1 MADSANESPH
11 PVVKKVLDS
20 KPPIA
25 KLIDFE
31 VERVAPGHAIAVLE
45 AGPQHA
51 NPMGTLHGGVLCD
64 VADAA
69 MGIAFASTLKHDES
83 FTTMNLAINFF
94 RPVWND
100 RLRAE
105 AQVINRGKNVGCVE
119 CEITSSDGKQVAKA
133 TSTCCVLREERSKQR

>member
-1 MADSANESPH
+1 MADSANESLH
-11 PVVKKVLDS
+11 PLVTRCSIPSRRSRNSSTLKWNESPSDTLLQCWELDRNTRIQWVLS
-20 KPPIA
+20 M
-25 KLIDFE
+25 E
-31 VERVAPGHAIAVLE
+31 VFLR
-45 AGPQHA
+45 
-51 NPMGTLHGGVLCD
+51 D

-69 MGIAFASTLKHDES
+69 MGIAFASTLEHDES

-105 AQVINRGKNVGCVE
+105 ARVINRGKNVGYVE

-133 TSTCCVLREERSKQR
+133 TSTCCVLRGERSKQR

>member
-11 PVVKKVLDS
+11 PLVEKVLDS

-31 VERVAPGHAIAVLE
+31 VERVGPGHAIAVLE
-45 AGPQHA
+45 TGPQHA

-69 MGIAFASTLKHDES
+69 MGIAFASTLERDES

-105 AQVINRGKNVGCVE
+105 AQVINRGKNVGYVE

>member
-11 PVVKKVLDS
+11 PLVKKVLDS
-20 KPPIA
+20 KPSIA

-31 VERVAPGHAIAVLE
+31 VERVAPGRAIAVLE

-69 MGIAFASTLKHDES
+69 MGIAFASTLEHDES

-105 AQVINRGKNVGCVE
+105 AQVINRGKNVGYVE

>member
-11 PVVKKVLDS
+11 PLVKKVLDS

-31 VERVAPGHAIAVLE
+31 VERVASGRAIAVLE

-69 MGIAFASTLKHDES
+69 MGIAFASTLEHDES

-94 RPVWND
+94 DPSGTTD
-100 RLRAE
+100 FGLR
-105 AQVINRGKNVGCVE
+105 R
-119 CEITSSDGKQVAKA
+119 
-133 TSTCCVLREERSKQR
+133 R